1 MTQAHIDQFGF
12 FSFVEFGIDDTFSVI
27 VETNHSGEKLV
38 VFKPQGR
45 GQRPLRLTL
54 DQWQSVK
61 KAAESI
67 DLSLSLLGSLP
78 LASAYQIQN
87 VS

>member
-1 MTQAHIDQFGF
+1 MTQAHIDQLGF
-12 FSFVEFGIDDTFSVI
+12 FSFVEFGIDDTLSVI
-27 VETNHSGEKLV
+27 VETNKSGEKLV

-61 KAAESI
+61 KVSESI
-67 DLSLSLLGSLP
+67 DLSLTLIGSLP
-78 LASAYQIQN
+78 RASANQIQD

>member
-1 MTQAHIDQFGF
+1 MAQAYIDQFGF
-12 FSFVEFGIDDTFSVI
+12 FSFVEFGIDKTFSVI
-27 VETNHSGEKLV
+27 VEINQSGEKLV

-45 GQRPLRLTL
+45 GQRPLRLTI

-61 KAAESI
+61 KAADSI
-67 DLSLSLLGSLP
+67 DLSLTLIGSLP
-78 LASAYQIQN
+78 QASASHLHH

>member
-1 MTQAHIDQFGF
+1 MAQAQVDHFGF
-12 FSFVEFGIDDTFSVI
+12 FSFVEFGIDDTLSVI
-27 VETNHSGEKLV
+27 VENNQSGEKLV

-67 DLSLSLLGSLP
+67 DLSLTLIGSLP
-78 LASAYQIQN
+78 EASANQIQD